1 MIVAW
6 KKWCGKLQFLITF
19 MEPLA
24 EDGGVVVWIAL
35 DRNSEISLERQIY
48 QEIRRM
54 ILGGRLAEGEKLPST
69 RSLSAELA
77 VSRNTVIGAYSQL
90 IAEGYLQ
97 SLHGSGTMVTEGLCY
112 EELAEEI
119 SRHAVG
125 RQKNVAVCSPSL
137 LVQQQSTGCGDSNQ
151 AEKIIDF
158 CTGIPALEYFP
169 GREWGRLYR
178 EVCDTISAA
187 AYGYGETFGVCELR
201 KSIAEY
207 MYRLRGIDCPF
218 ERIMITTGATQGLSL
233 IARALGCS
241 GKKVLLED
249 PTHSGLREVICMAGC
264 QIEGIPVD
272 EQGMCTGRLPDSEDV
287 AFIYVTPSHQ
297 YPLGSVMSI
306 ARRLELIRYAEQ
318 HDCYIVEDDYDGEFR
333 YEGQPV
339 SSLYELKPERVIY
352 LGSFSKILAPAL
364 RLGFMMLPG
373 QLLDRCARIKMYS
386 DVNTDVLGQY
396 VLNLFI
402 QRGGFVRHIW
412 KMKKLYSRKRKL
424 LLRELEASFP
434 DGFSVLGHATG
445 LHVVI
450 KFHKLCFDKSTE
462 RDLLARGIG
471 IHRLEQYYMF
481 QARTGK
487 QEIIMGYAHLN
498 DEDIIKGIRVLKDYF
513 MPDSR

>member
-1 MIVAW
+1 MW
-6 KKWCGKLQFLITF
+6 IT
-19 MEPLA
+19 
-24 EDGGVVVWIAL
+24 L

-48 QEIRRM
+48 QAIRHM

-69 RSLSAELA
+69 RRLSSELA

-97 SLHGSGTMVTEGLCY
+97 SLHGFGTMVAEGLCY

-119 SRHAVG
+119 SRHVAD
-125 RQKNVAVCSPSL
+125 RQKNVSVCSRGKVSEKNIAAPAA
-137 LVQQQSTGCGDSNQ
+137 GRH

-178 EVCDTISAA
+178 EVCDTIPAA
-187 AYGYGETFGVCELR
+187 AYGYGKTFGVGELR
-201 KSIAEY
+201 ESIAEY
-207 MYRLRGIDCPF
+207 MYRLRGMDCPA

-233 IARALGCS
+233 ISRALGS
-241 GKKVLLED
+241 EGKKVLLEE
-249 PTHSGLREVICMAGC
+249 PTHKGLREVIRMAGC
-264 QIEGIPVD
+264 RVEGIPVD
-272 EQGMCTGRLPDSEDV
+272 EHGMCTSNLPDSEDIG
-287 AFIYVTPSHQ
+287 FIYVTPSHQ

-373 QLLDRCARIKMYS
+373 QMLDKCARIKMYS

-402 QRGGFVRHIW
+402 QRGGFARHIW

-424 LLRELEASFP
+424 LLRELSASFP

-450 KFHKLCFDKSTE
+450 KFHKHSFDSSTE
-462 RDLLARGIG
+462 RDLLARGVG
-471 IHRLEQYYMF
+471 IHRLAPFYMSGGG
-481 QARTGK
+481 AGSH
-487 QEIIMGYAHLN
+487 EIVMGYAHLP
-498 DEDIIKGIRVLKDYF
+498 DEDIIKGIKVLKDYF
-513 MPDSR
+513 SSAEINLP

>member
-1 MIVAW
+1 M
-6 KKWCGKLQFLITF
+6 
-19 MEPLA
+19 
-24 EDGGVVVWIAL
+24 WIAL
-35 DRNSEISLERQIY
+35 DRNSEIPLERQIY

-69 RSLSAELA
+69 RRLSAELA

-90 IAEGYLQ
+90 IAEGYLK
-97 SLHGSGTMVTEGLCY
+97 SCHGSGTMVAEGLCY

-119 SRHAVG
+119 SRHVAS
-125 RQKNVAVCSPSL
+125 RQKNTGVYSRVQAEAKNMAVSAA
-137 LVQQQSTGCGDSNQ
+137 GKQ

-158 CTGIPALEYFP
+158 CTGVPALEYFP

-178 EVCDTISAA
+178 EVCDTVPAT
-187 AYGYGETFGVCELR
+187 AYGYGETLGVGELR
-201 KSIAEY
+201 ESIAEY
-207 MYRLRGIDCPF
+207 MYKLRGIDCPA

-233 IARALGCS
+233 ISRVLGGT
-241 GKKVLLED
+241 GKRVLLEE
-249 PTHSGLREVICMAGC
+249 PTHKGLREVICMAGC
-264 QIEGIPVD
+264 QVEGIPVD
-272 EQGMCTGRLPDSEDV
+272 EHGMCTGGLPDNEEV

-364 RLGFMMLPG
+364 RLGFMMLPR
-373 QLLDRCARIKMYS
+373 QLVAGCAKIKMYS

-402 QRGGFVRHIW
+402 RRGGFARHIW

-424 LLRELEASFP
+424 LLRELSAGFP
-434 DGFSVLGHATG
+434 AGFSVLGHATG

-450 KFHKLCFDKSTE
+450 KFHKLSFDRGTE
-462 RDLLARGIG
+462 MALWEKGVG
-471 IHRLEQYYMF
+471 IHRLEEFYPDGDE
-481 QARTGK
+481 AGK
-487 QEIIMGYAHLN
+487 HEIIMGYAHLP
-498 DEDIIKGIRVLKDYF
+498 DEDIIEGVKILKDYF
-513 MPDSR
+513 YA

>member
-1 MIVAW
+1 
-6 KKWCGKLQFLITF
+6 
-19 MEPLA
+19 
-24 EDGGVVVWIAL
+24 
-35 DRNSEISLERQIY
+35 
-48 QEIRRM
+48 
-54 ILGGRLAEGEKLPST
+54 
-69 RSLSAELA
+69 LA

-97 SLHGSGTMVTEGLCY
+97 SLHGSGTMVAEGLCN
-112 EELAEEI
+112 EEIAEEI
-119 SRHAVG
+119 SRHASG
-125 RQKNVAVCSPSL
+125 RQKNAAVYSRGQAEAKNTAAVYSRGQAETKNTAAVCSRGQAEAKNTAAS
-137 LVQQQSTGCGDSNQ
+137 VADMQ

-178 EVCDTISAA
+178 EVCDTIPAA
-187 AYGYGETFGVCELR
+187 AYGYGETFGVGELR
-201 KSIAEY
+201 ESIAEY
-207 MYRLRGIDCPF
+207 MYRLRGIDCPA

-233 IARALGCS
+233 ISGALGS
-241 GKKVLLED
+241 DGKKVLLEE
-249 PTHSGLREVICMAGC
+249 PTHKGLREVIRMTGC
-264 QIEGIPVD
+264 QVEGITVD
-272 EQGMCTGRLPDSEDV
+272 GHGMCTGRLPDGWEI

-306 ARRLELIRYAEQ
+306 ARRLELIRYAER

-364 RLGFMMLPG
+364 RLGFMMLPQ
-373 QLLDRCARIKMYS
+373 QLMDRCAKIKMYS

-402 QRGGFVRHIW
+402 RRGGFARHIW

-424 LLRELEASFP
+424 LLRELSASFP

-450 KFHKLCFDKSTE
+450 KFHAITFDSNTE
-462 RDLLARGIG
+462 MALRQRGVG
-471 IHRLEQYYMF
+471 IHRLEQFYLDGNGSG
-481 QARTGK
+481 RH
-487 QEIIMGYAHLN
+487 EIIMGYAHLS
-498 DEDIIKGIRVLKDYF
+498 DEDIIRGVQALRDYF
-513 MPDSR
+513 SA